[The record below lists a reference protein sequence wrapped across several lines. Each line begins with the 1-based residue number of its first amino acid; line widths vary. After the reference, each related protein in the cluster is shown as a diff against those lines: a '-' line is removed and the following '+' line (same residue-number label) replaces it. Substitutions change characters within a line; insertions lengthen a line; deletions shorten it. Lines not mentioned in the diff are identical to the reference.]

1 MTTFPP
7 VSAHGPDQDR
17 SHLLTQELLPWIV
30 NGTATDE
37 QRAAAAGHLA
47 ACADCQAELALQE
60 RIQAGLQLQA
70 ATALPDAEEGLQRL
84 MQRIDLDALCDQPA
98 PQAPQAAPQPRRH
111 GWSTYALAAV
121 AVLQTA
127 ALALIGWRTAD
138 QEPAQYRM
146 FSSPQATAGTGGAAQ
161 GTIRAV
167 PDDRLTLAAWNAAL
181 AGSGLQVVAGPN
193 AMGAYMLAPLP
204 GTSGAQALA
213 QLRAM
218 PGMRLVE
225 PAGDAP

>member
-30 NGTATDE
+30 NGTATAE

-60 RIQAGLQLQA
+60 RIQSSLQLQP
-70 ATALPDAEEGLQRL
+70 ATALPDTEEGLQRL

-98 PQAPQAAPQPRRH
+98 PQASQPAPQQRRH

-127 ALALIGWRTAD
+127 ALALVGWRTAD
-138 QEPAQYRM
+138 QDPAQYRM
-146 FSSPQATAGTGGAAQ
+146 FSSPQATAGTGGEAQ

-167 PDDRLTLAAWNAAL
+167 PEERLTLAAWNAAL
-181 AGSGLQVVAGPN
+181 VGSGLQVVAGPN

-204 GTSGAQALA
+204 GTSGTQALA

>member
-30 NGTATDE
+30 NGTATEE
-37 QRAAAAGHLA
+37 QRAAVAGHLA

-60 RIQAGLQLQA
+60 RIQAGLQLQPA
-70 ATALPDAEEGLQRL
+70 SHTPDTEEGLHRL

-98 PQAPQAAPQPRRH
+98 PQASQPAPQPRRH

-121 AVLQTA
+121 AVLQTV
-127 ALALIGWRTAD
+127 ALALVGWRTAD
-138 QEPAQYRM
+138 QDPAQYRV
-146 FSSPQATAGTGGAAQ
+146 FSSPQATAGTGGEAQ

-204 GTSGAQALA
+204 GTSGTQALA

>member
-7 VSAHGPDQDR
+7 ASTHGPDQDR
-17 SHLLTQELLPWIV
+17 SHLFTQELLPWIV

-47 ACADCQAELALQE
+47 ACADCQAELVLQE
-60 RIQAGLQLQA
+60 RIQAGLRLQRA
-70 ATALPDAEEGLQRL
+70 PALPDSEEGLQRL

-98 PQAPQAAPQPRRH
+98 PQAPQPVPQPRRR

-127 ALALIGWRTAD
+127 ALALIGWRMAD
-138 QEPAQYRM
+138 PEPAQYHL
-146 FSSPQATAGTGGAAQ
+146 FSSPQPSDGAQ

-167 PDDRLTLAAWNAAL
+167 PDERLTLAAWNAAL

-204 GTSGAQALA
+204 GASGTQALA
-213 QLRAM
+213 QLRATS
-218 PGMRLVE
+218 GMRLVE
-225 PAGDAP
+225 PIGDAP

>member
-30 NGTATDE
+30 NGTATEE
-37 QRAAAAGHLA
+37 QRAAVAGHLA
-47 ACADCQAELALQE
+47 ACVDCQAELALQE
-60 RIQAGLQLQA
+60 RIQAGLQLQP
-70 ATALPDAEEGLQRL
+70 ATHIPDTEEGLHRL

-98 PQAPQAAPQPRRH
+98 PQASQPAPQPRRH

-127 ALALIGWRTAD
+127 ALALVGWRTAD
-138 QEPAQYRM
+138 QDAAQYRM
-146 FSSPQATAGTGGAAQ
+146 FSSPQATAGTGGEAQ

-204 GTSGAQALA
+204 GTSGTQALA
-213 QLRAM
+213 QLRTM

>member
-7 VSAHGPDQDR
+7 ASAHGPDQDR

-60 RIQAGLQLQA
+60 RIQAGLRLQPA
-70 ATALPDAEEGLQRL
+70 IALPDTEEGLQRL
-84 MQRIDLDALCDQPA
+84 MQRIDMDALCDQPV
-98 PQAPQAAPQPRRH
+98 PQAPQPAPQQRRH
-111 GWSTYALAAV
+111 GWPTYALAAV
-121 AVLQTA
+121 AVLQTV

-146 FSSPQATAGTGGAAQ
+146 FSSPQAPAGTGEAQ

-167 PDDRLTLAAWNAAL
+167 PDEQLTLAAWNAAL
-181 AGSGLQVVAGPN
+181 AGSGLQVVAGPS
-193 AMGAYMLAPLP
+193 AMGAYTLAPLP
-204 GTSGAQALA
+204 GTSGTQALA
-213 QLRAM
+213 QLRATS
-218 PGMRLVE
+218 GMRLVE